1 MNTKTLSLIL
11 FVLVWILNACSPASV
26 AIPSEEL
33 PAPVIAGEGYQALQI
48 DDVHVEVGVGSQIPV
63 HVNVK
68 GRYADFK
75 LENGS
80 STASL
85 RTADM
90 PVVKDDIQVDS
101 VNVEVGAGSPIPVK
115 AIVSGN
121 LPLACAQLGEIRVH
135 RQDTSFFVQLVAY
148 LPAQTDCAE
157 DSIPFRL
164 EIPLNIVNLPAG
176 PYNVNV
182 NGATATFDPRTV
194 PASQ

>member
-48 DDVHVEVGVGSQIPV
+48 DDLHVEVGV
-63 HVNVK
+63 
-68 GRYADFK
+68 
-75 LENGS
+75 
-80 STASL
+80 
-85 RTADM
+85 
-90 PVVKDDIQVDS
+90 
-101 VNVEVGAGSPIPVK
+101 GSPIPVK

>member
-48 DDVHVEVGVGSQIPV
+48 DDVHVEVG
-63 HVNVK
+63 
-68 GRYADFK
+68 
-75 LENGS
+75 
-80 STASL
+80 
-85 RTADM
+85 
-90 PVVKDDIQVDS
+90 
-101 VNVEVGAGSPIPVK
+101 AGSPIPVK

-135 RQDTSFFVQLVAY
+135 RQDTSFFVQWLAY

-164 EIPLNIVNLPAG
+164 EISLNIVNLPAG
-176 PYNVNV
+176 PYNVNI
-182 NGATATFDPRTV
+182 NGATATFDSRTV

>member
-1 MNTKTLSLIL
+1 MNTKTLSFIL
-11 FVLVWILNACSPASV
+11 FALVWILNACSPASV

-48 DDVHVEVGVGSQIPV
+48 DDLH
-63 HVNVK
+63 
-68 GRYADFK
+68 
-75 LENGS
+75 
-80 STASL
+80 
-85 RTADM
+85 
-90 PVVKDDIQVDS
+90 
-101 VNVEVGAGSPIPVK
+101 VEVGAGSPIPVK

-148 LPAQTDCAE
+148 LAAQTDCAE

-182 NGATATFDPRTV
+182 NGATSTFDPRTV